1 MCILSTLDGVI
12 YLINHRT
19 NSRLYRSDL
28 KQAKVLNNELR
39 PASLNILYFME
50 PYSIFDI
57 KTNPLLV
64 IHDMK
69 SGLYILNLVTEER
82 TPIFDPS

>member
-1 MCILSTLDGVI
+1 MG
-12 YLINHRT
+12 
-19 NSRLYRSDL
+19 
-28 KQAKVLNNELR
+28 
-39 PASLNILYFME
+39 
-50 PYSIFDI
+50 PYQVFDV
-57 KTNPLLV
+57 KMNPLLV